1 MNDLITLKYDANN
14 NIREHILWMIEVIS
28 KLKSFGVEVSDPFVS

>member
-1 MNDLITLKYDANN
+1 MNDLITLKYDGYD

-28 KLKSFGVEVSDPFVS
+28 ELKSFGVEISDLFGS